1 MPSLIKKLSEEEF
14 GKFKNILKEI
24 IGKER
29 CYMPNFDKFMVSLL
43 EEKEK
48 EMMEKEKEMMEKEKE
63 MIEKEKEILGKAK
76 EVEAKARKKGEK
88 EGIAKTVIEMIKYN
102 LSDKDIM
109 KYTHITKKELEK
121 LKLKIA

>member
-29 CYMPNFDKFMVSLL
+29 YYMPNFDKFMVSLI

-48 EMMEKEKEMMEKEKE
+48 EK
-63 MIEKEKEILGKAK
+63 IEKEKEILGKAK

>member
-43 EEKEK
+43 E
-48 EMMEKEKEMMEKEKE
+48 EKEKEMMEKEKE

>member
-1 MPSLIKKLSEEEF
+1 
-14 GKFKNILKEI
+14 
-24 IGKER
+24 
-29 CYMPNFDKFMVSLL
+29 MVSLL

-48 EMMEKEKEMMEKEKE
+48 EMM
-63 MIEKEKEILGKAK
+63 EKEKEILGKAK

>member
-48 EMMEKEKEMMEKEKE
+48 EMM
-63 MIEKEKEILGKAK
+63 EKEKEILGKAK

>member
-1 MPSLIKKLSEEEF
+1 MEIIINRIEEIMPSLIKKLSEEEF

-88 EGIAKTVIEMIKYN
+88 EVDEGEGM
-102 LSDKDIM
+102 
-109 KYTHITKKELEK
+109 
-121 LKLKIA
+121 

>member
-48 EMMEKEKEMMEKEKE
+48 EMMEKEKE
-63 MIEKEKEILGKAK
+63 ILGKAK
-76 EVEAKARKKGEK
+76 EVEAKAKKKGEK